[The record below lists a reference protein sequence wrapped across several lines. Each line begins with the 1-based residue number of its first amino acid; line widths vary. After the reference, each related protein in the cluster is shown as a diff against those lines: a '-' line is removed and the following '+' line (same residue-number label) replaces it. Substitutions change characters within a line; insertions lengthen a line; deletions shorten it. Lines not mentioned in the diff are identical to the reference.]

1 MSELLE
7 RLGGAPQ
14 GRALIITCDNLGQS
28 HAANAAIAE
37 CLDIGVAT
45 AASLMVPC
53 PWARDAAGRFAHTP
67 VGVDLTLNA
76 EFDNYRWGPI
86 TQAPSLLDGDGGFPR
101 TPADSWEHGDL
112 DEAHRECRAQIERA
126 SQWGSDLTHLS
137 PHLDTLLMRPEF
149 FDVYLELAVEM
160 ALPMRLG
167 GSDQERRAGF
177 PFRRLAADAG
187 VLAPD
192 HLVQVRGPSRSADPR
207 GSVGEFG
214 GWRDRIGGVASHRH
228 PRTAGNGSGLA
239 QPGRTIPVG
248 RPRPVAAHCC
258 RALWRPDVDLH
269 RPPRR
274 PAPELT
280 KPTLSLEIRV
290 LA

>member
-1 MSELLE
+1 ME
-7 RLGGAPQ
+7 RLGDDPQ

-37 CLDIGVAT
+37 CLDTGVAN

-53 PWARDAAGRFAHTP
+53 PWARDAATRFATTP

-101 TPADSWEHGDL
+101 TPADAWEHSDL
-112 DEAHRECRAQIERA
+112 DEVFRECRAQIERA

-149 FDVYLELAVEM
+149 FDVYVELAAELK
-160 ALPMRLG
+160 LPMRLG

-192 HLVQVRGPSRSADPR
+192 HLVQIRG
-207 GSVGEFG
+207 
-214 GWRDRIGGVASHRH
+214 
-228 PRTAGNGSGLA
+228 
-239 QPGRTIPVG
+239 
-248 RPRPVAAHCC
+248 
-258 RALWRPDVDLH
+258 

-274 PAPELT
+274 TLEEAVESLAPGVTELVVSPAIDTPELRELD
-280 KPTLSLEIRV
+280 PGWLSRV
-290 LA
+290 EQYLLVAHDPSLRTAIERSGAQMLTYADLRDAQRQG

>member
-53 PWARDAAGRFAHTP
+53 PWARDAAGRFARTP

-76 EFDNYRWGPI
+76 EFENYRWGPI

-101 TPADSWEHGDL
+101 TPADSWEHIDL

-126 SQWGSDLTHLS
+126 SQWGSDLTHLG

-149 FDVYLELAVEM
+149 FSVYLELAAEM

-192 HLVQVRGPSRSADPR
+192 HLVQIR
-207 GSVGEFG
+207 
-214 GWRDRIGGVASHRH
+214 
-228 PRTAGNGSGLA
+228 N
-239 QPGRTIPVG
+239 
-248 RPRPVAAHCC
+248 
-258 RALWRPDVDLH
+258 
-269 RPPRR
+269 R
-274 PAPELT
+274 PARRTLEEAVENLAPGVTELVVSPAIDTPELRAMD
-280 KPTLSLEIRV
+280 PGWLSRV
-290 LA
+290 EQYLLVAHDPSLRAAIERSGARLLAYTALRDAQRRG

>member
-1 MSELLE
+1 ME
-7 RLGGAPQ
+7 RLGDGPQ

-37 CLDIGVAT
+37 CLDTGVAN

-53 PWARDAAGRFAHTP
+53 PWARDAATRFATTP

-101 TPADSWEHGDL
+101 TPADAWEHSDL
-112 DEAHRECRAQIERA
+112 DEVFRECRAQIERA

-149 FDVYLELAVEM
+149 FDVYVELAAELK
-160 ALPMRLG
+160 LPMRLG

-192 HLVQVRGPSRSADPR
+192 HLVQIRGRPPPPDLG
-207 GSVGEFG
+207 GSGGEPGPG
-214 GWRDRIGGVASHRH
+214 GDRAGGVAGHRH
-228 PRTAGNGSGLA
+228 PRAAGAGSGLA
-239 QPGRTIPVG
+239 QSGGAVPAGG
-248 RPRPVAAHCC
+248 PRSVAAHRH
-258 RALWRPDVDLH
+258 RAIRRTDADL
-269 RPPRR
+269 RRSARR
-274 PAPELT
+274 PAPG
-280 KPTLSLEIRV
+280 LSEG
-290 LA
+290 

>member
-14 GRALIITCDNLGQS
+14 GRGLIITCDNLGQS

-112 DEAHRECRAQIERA
+112 DEAHRECRAQVERA

-149 FDVYLELAVEM
+149 FGVYLELAAEM
-160 ALPMRLG
+160 ELPIRLG

-192 HLVQVRGPSRSADPR
+192 HLVQMRGRPARRTLEDAVENLAPGVTELVVSPAIDTPELRELDPGWLSRVEQYLLVAHDPSL
-207 GSVGEFG
+207 
-214 GWRDRIGGVASHRH
+214 
-228 PRTAGNGSGLA
+228 RTAIERSGARMLTYA
-239 QPGRTIPVG
+239 
-248 RPRPVAAHCC
+248 
-258 RALWRPDVDLH
+258 DVRDTQ
-269 RPPRR
+269 RR
-274 PAPELT
+274 G
-280 KPTLSLEIRV
+280 
-290 LA
+290 

>member
-1 MSELLE
+1 ME
-7 RLGGAPQ
+7 RLGDDPQ

-37 CLDIGVAT
+37 CLDTGVAN

-53 PWARDAAGRFAHTP
+53 PWARDAATRFATTS

-101 TPADSWEHGDL
+101 TPADAWEHSDL
-112 DEAHRECRAQIERA
+112 DEVFRECRAQIERA

-149 FDVYLELAVEM
+149 FDVYVELAAELK
-160 ALPMRLG
+160 LPMRLG

-192 HLVQVRGPSRSADPR
+192 HLVQIRG
-207 GSVGEFG
+207 
-214 GWRDRIGGVASHRH
+214 
-228 PRTAGNGSGLA
+228 
-239 QPGRTIPVG
+239 
-248 RPRPVAAHCC
+248 
-258 RALWRPDVDLH
+258 

-274 PAPELT
+274 TLEEAVESLAPGVTELVVSPAIDTPELRELD
-280 KPTLSLEIRV
+280 PGWLSRV
-290 LA
+290 EQYLLVAHDPSLRTAIERSGARMLTYADLRDAQRQG

>member
-1 MSELLE
+1 MGGRLAVPVSELLE
-7 RLGGAPQ
+7 RLGGAPRD
-14 GRALIITCDNLGQS
+14 RALIITCDNLGQS

-37 CLDIGVAT
+37 CLDTGVAT
-45 AASLMVPC
+45 SASLMVPC
-53 PWARDAAGRFAHTP
+53 PWSRDAAARFAHTP

-101 TPADSWEHGDL
+101 TPADSWEHSDL

-149 FDVYLELAVEM
+149 FDVYLELAAEM
-160 ALPMRLG
+160 ELPMRLG

-177 PFRRLAADAG
+177 PFRRLAADEG

-192 HLVQVRGPSRSADPR
+192 HLVQLR
-207 GSVGEFG
+207 
-214 GWRDRIGGVASHRH
+214 
-228 PRTAGNGSGLA
+228 
-239 QPGRTIPVG
+239 G
-248 RPRPVAAHCC
+248 RPA
-258 RALWRPDVDLH
+258 
-269 RPPRR
+269 RR
-274 PAPELT
+274 TLEEAVENLAPGVTELVVSPAIDTPELREMD
-280 KPTLSLEIRV
+280 PGWLSRV
-290 LA
+290 EQYLLIAHDSALRAAIERAEAKMLSYADLREAQRRG

>member
-1 MSELLE
+1 MPPRGDSFRVVSELLE
-7 RLGGAPQ
+7 RLGGAPRD
-14 GRALIITCDNLGQS
+14 RALIITCDNLGQS

-37 CLDIGVAT
+37 CLDIGIAS
-45 AASLMVPC
+45 AAGLMVPC
-53 PWARDAAGRFAHTP
+53 PWARDAAGRFDHTP

-101 TPADSWEHGDL
+101 TPADSWEHSDL
-112 DEAHRECRAQIERA
+112 DEVYRECRAQIERA

-149 FDVYLELAVEM
+149 FDVYLELATEM

-177 PFRRLAADAG
+177 PFRRLAAAAG

-192 HLVQVRGPSRSADPR
+192 HLVLVRGRPARRTLEDAVENLAPGVTELVVSPAIDTPELREMDTGWLSRVEQYLLVAHDP
-207 GSVGEFG
+207 
-214 GWRDRIGGVASHRH
+214 AL
-228 PRTAGNGSGLA
+228 RTAVERSEA
-239 QPGRTIPVG
+239 QMLTY
-248 RPRPVAAHCC
+248 A
-258 RALWRPDVDLH
+258 
-269 RPPRR
+269 
-274 PAPELT
+274 EL
-280 KPTLSLEIRV
+280 RD
-290 LA
+290 AQRQG